1 MTDYFCCGV
10 TNPWDDIFGET
21 ATHQV
26 PQDQNKTDWNNPFAA
41 APQVS
46 PETRSEQYDSRSVG
60 GYSTDARS
68 IGTFNS
74 GHADTVTSVGSGT
87 AGTVT
92 SVGSGTADT
101 VTSVGSGTAGT
112 VTSVGSATYRKVAPP
127 KKTSSSMVGKSLRD
141 IEREEKARKR
151 ALKMSEGLMVLNKSN
166 DGPSRGAMILTQG
179 STFDSSPATF
189 KSEEKALAKKVDR
202 ILSQKTQVEVARTE
216 TSRKNRERTA
226 EDVRDPETVRGM
238 KAPIDIYNEK
248 MAKKQSALMI
258 SSGKFPYNENA
269 GIAIWTEQEAR
280 RNKKTKHHVIYELV

>member
-10 TNPWDDIFGET
+10 TSPWDDIFGET

-26 PQDQNKTDWNNPFAA
+26 PQEQNKTDWNNPFAAA

-68 IGTFNS
+68 VGTYNS
-74 GHADTVTSVGSGT
+74 GH

-92 SVGSGTADT
+92 SVGSGTAGT

-112 VTSVGSATYRKVAPP
+112 VTSVGSATYRKVDPP
-127 KKTSSSMVGKSLRD
+127 KNTSSSMVGKSLRD

-151 ALKMSEGLMVLNKSN
+151 ALKMSEGLMVTNKSN

-179 STFDSSPATF
+179 STFDSSPSTY

-238 KAPIDIYNEK
+238 KAPIDVYNEK

-269 GIAIWTEQEAR
+269 GIAIWTAQEAR
-280 RNKKTKHHVIYELV
+280 RNKKTKNHVIYELV

>member
-26 PQDQNKTDWNNPFAA
+26 PQEQNKTDWNNPFAA
-41 APQVS
+41 APQVN
-46 PETRSEQYDSRSVG
+46 PESRSEQFDSRSVG

-68 IGTFNS
+68 IGTYNS
-74 GHADTVTSVGSGT
+74 GHAGTVTSVGSGT

-92 SVGSGTADT
+92 SAG
-101 VTSVGSGTAGT
+101 GT
-112 VTSVGSATYRKVAPP
+112 VTSVGSATKRKVNPP
-127 KKTSSSMVGKSLRD
+127 KNTSSNMVGKSLRD

-151 ALKMSEGLMVLNKSN
+151 ALKMSESLMITNKSN
-166 DGPSRGAMILTQG
+166 DGASRGAMILTQG
-179 STFDSSPATF
+179 STYETNASM
-189 KSEEKALAKKVDR
+189 KSEEKKLAKQVDR
-202 ILSQKTQVEVARTE
+202 VLSQKTQVEVARTE
-216 TSRKNRERTA
+216 TSRKKREKTD

-238 KAPIDIYNEK
+238 KAPIEIYNEK

-269 GIAIWTEQEAR
+269 GIAIWTAQEAR
-280 RNKKTKHHVIYELV
+280 RNKKTKNHLINELV

>member
-74 GHADTVTSVGSGT
+74 GHAG
-87 AGTVT
+87 
-92 SVGSGTADT
+92 T

-112 VTSVGSATYRKVAPP
+112 VTSVGSATKRKVNPP
-127 KKTSSSMVGKSLRD
+127 KNTSSNMVGKSLRD